1 MSFSSLVSLQGA
13 CDVSKSAY
21 QRWKPHQLQ
30 ILFVQTSEI
39 PVVVSISQTNPCVTQ
54 VIPVKSYKA
63 DMLLHW

>member
-39 PVVVSISQTNPCVTQ
+39 PVVVSISQTKPCVL
-54 VIPVKSYKA
+54 K
-63 DMLLHW
+63 